1 MTSMTGKKAL
11 LQMLRAEGVRYIFGN
26 PGTSESP
33 FIDAL
38 EDFPDLNYVLVLQE
52 GVAVGMAD
60 GFARATGRAAFVQL
74 HIDAGLANGISLMID
89 AYNDNT
95 PMVVVSGNYD
105 TRKLAEYRAD
115 LPGLVRPV
123 TKWSVEVTRPDQ
135 IPSVMRRAF
144 NEANSDPQ
152 GPVYVALATDA
163 LDGEAEMEIIPSSPM
178 VTTGAPDPEALA
190 KVAEVMARSE
200 RAIMLLGNRV
210 AKSGGVDEA
219 VRVAE
224 LLGLPVYTARGS
236 EASFP
241 TNHPQYLGPLATRSE
256 AHRRLLENADAML
269 AVGADLFADLFYFGD
284 RLMPES
290 ATVIH
295 IDSKPGAVGKSEPTD
310 IGLLASPRLAL
321 AALAEL
327 LEASQS
333 RVSRDAAESRK
344 RQIALEREEGRA
356 KYEDAAKKVWDNRPM
371 SPERV
376 MAELAAAIPARTIVV
391 DDVSSYR
398 TPFSHYMQSLAPDE
412 LVSKKSGSIG
422 WGIGATLGTKLAHPD
437 RPVLGVLGDGGVMM
451 TVQALWTAANENIPA
466 VMVVL
471 DNGMYRVLKTNMDI
485 YKRDV
490 LQEPEPGS
498 KYLYMDFPTP
508 FDLSVIAQGMGVHG
522 ERITEPEEIGPA
534 LKRAFASGKPA
545 LLDVV
550 IDGSV

>member
-1 MTSMTGKKAL
+1 MKNMTGKKAL
-11 LQMLRAEGVRYIFGN
+11 LEMLRLEGVRYIFGN

-60 GFARATGRAAFVQL
+60 GYARATGEAAFVQL
-74 HIDAGLANGISLMID
+74 HIDSGLANGISLMID
-89 AYNDNT
+89 AYNDGI

-115 LPGLVRPV
+115 LPGLMRPV
-123 TKWSVEVTRPDQ
+123 TKWAVEVTRPEQ
-135 IPSVMRRAF
+135 IPSVIRRAF
-144 NEANSDPQ
+144 NEANSEPQ
-152 GPVYVALATDA
+152 GPVYVALATNA
-163 LDGEAEMEIIPSSPM
+163 LDGEAEMDLIPSRPM
-178 VTTGAPDPEALA
+178 VTSGAADPEALA
-190 KVAEVMARSE
+190 AVAEVMARSE

-241 TNHPQYLGPLATRSE
+241 TKHPQYLGSLATRRKE
-256 AHRRLLENADAML
+256 HRRLLREADALL

-321 AALAEL
+321 AALADL
-327 LEASQS
+327 LEGSLSQE
-333 RVSRDAAESRK
+333 SRDAAESRK
-344 RQIALEREEGRA
+344 GQIALEREEGRA
-356 KYEDAAKKVWDNRPM
+356 RYEESTKKVWDDRPI
-371 SPERV
+371 SPERL
-376 MAELAAAIPARTIVV
+376 MAELAAAIPERTIVV
-391 DDVSSYR
+391 DDVSSHR
-398 TPFSHYMQSLAPDE
+398 APFSHFMQGLAPDE
-412 LVSKKSGSIG
+412 LVSKRSGAIG

-490 LQEPEPGS
+490 LQEQEPGS
-498 KYLYMDFPTP
+498 RYLYMDFPTP

-522 ERITEPEEIGPA
+522 ERITEPEEIGPSV
-534 LKRAFASGKPA
+534 KRAFASGRPV

>member
-1 MTSMTGKKAL
+1 MKNMTGKKAL
-11 LQMLRAEGVRYIFGN
+11 LEMLRLEGVRYIFGN

-38 EDFPDLNYVLVLQE
+38 DDFPDLNYVLVLQE

-60 GFARATGRAAFVQL
+60 GYARATGEAAFVQL
-74 HIDAGLANGISLMID
+74 HIDSGLANGISLMID
-89 AYNDNT
+89 AYNDGI

-115 LPGLVRPV
+115 LPGLMRPV
-123 TKWSVEVTRPDQ
+123 TKWAVEVTRPEQ
-135 IPSVMRRAF
+135 IPSVIRRAF
-144 NEANSDPQ
+144 NEANSEPQ
-152 GPVYVALATDA
+152 GPVYVALATNA
-163 LDGEAEMEIIPSSPM
+163 LDGEAEMDLIPSRPM
-178 VTTGAPDPEALA
+178 VTSGAADPEALA
-190 KVAEVMARSE
+190 AVAEVMARSE

-241 TNHPQYLGPLATRSE
+241 TKHPQYLGSLATRRKE
-256 AHRRLLENADAML
+256 HRRLLREADALL

-321 AALAEL
+321 AALADL
-327 LEASQS
+327 LEGSLSQE
-333 RVSRDAAESRK
+333 SRDAAESRK
-344 RQIALEREEGRA
+344 GQIALEREEGRA
-356 KYEDAAKKVWDNRPM
+356 RYEESTKKVWDDRPI
-371 SPERV
+371 SPERL
-376 MAELAAAIPARTIVV
+376 MAELAAAIPERTIVV
-391 DDVSSYR
+391 DDVSSHR
-398 TPFSHYMQSLAPDE
+398 APFSHFMQGLAPDE
-412 LVSKKSGSIG
+412 LVSKTSGAIG

-490 LQEPEPGS
+490 LQEQEPGS
-498 KYLYMDFPTP
+498 RYLYMDFPTP

-534 LKRAFASGKPA
+534 MKRAFASGKPA